1 MASKNPTFELGI
13 LNDFW
18 DLKNESEMVAETW
31 DALRDQQSESPP
43 SEKNHK
49 FIQAGFGE
57 NTWR

>member
-1 MASKNPTFELGI
+1 
-13 LNDFW
+13 
-18 DLKNESEMVAETW
+18 MVAETW

-57 NTWR
+57 NT